1 VVVVEVITQLQFHQ
15 FHKEDQEEVEMA
27 DLGMELTDNLDQQVQ
42 VVAEVEVHK
51 LLIQVV
57 VVEMV
62 VEE

>member
-1 VVVVEVITQLQFHQ
+1 
-15 FHKEDQEEVEMA
+15 MA

-42 VVAEVEVHK
+42 VAAEVEVHN